1 MSVLTASG
9 AGTKGKVFF
18 VQTLRRLNG
27 RADIIVYDKDVF
39 FIFNVRDIESD
50 TGLAPHKS
58 SWQCNGFVMDLK
70 KRQKIHRE

>member
-9 AGTKGKVFF
+9 AGTKGKFF
-18 VQTLRRLNG
+18 FLVQTLRRLNG

-39 FIFNVRDIESD
+39 FIFYVRDIERD

-58 SWQCNGFVMDLK
+58 C
-70 KRQKIHRE
+70 

>member
-9 AGTKGKVFF
+9 TKGKVFLL

-39 FIFNVRDIESD
+39 FIFYVRDIESD

-58 SWQCNGFVMDLK
+58 S
-70 KRQKIHRE
+70 